1 MYGKSKKGYFKAKDP
16 NQPAM
21 AGEPANAAAAAGV
34 DNTAPVEPDPLAQF
48 ASQGDGK
55 SMSFTQA
62 GFKRGYSSGG
72 KDLYVPNKFGEG
84 GSQIV
89 NVDGQDY
96 TIAFTKDKTGDKYNA
111 VLVDAAGN
119 VRSGSTRDQAINDM
133 LSNFQNLSG
142 SQVAR
147 SLYEFGISK
156 TSTPA
161 QGSYRGA
168 MGAVQGVA
176 QGAQMP

>member
-21 AGEPANAAAAAGV
+21 AGEPVNAAAAAGV
-34 DNTAPVEPDPLAQF
+34 DNTTPQTESDPLEQF

-55 SMSFTQA
+55 AMSFTQA
-62 GFKRGYSSGG
+62 GFSRGKSFGG
-72 KDLYVPNKFGEG
+72 KDLYVPNRFGEG
-84 GSQIV
+84 GSQII

-96 TIAFTKDKTGDKYNA
+96 TMAFTKDKTGDKYSA

-133 LSNFQNLSG
+133 LSNFQNLNG

-161 QGSYRGA
+161 QGGYRGA
-168 MGAVQGVA
+168 MGAVQGV
-176 QGAQMP
+176 QMPK